1 MKKRLAAVLLAGLAS
16 TLFFASPAS
25 AHGEKSQEAFLRMR
39 SIAFTD
45 VQFVGGRTLSN
56 GEIQVK
62 QGENV
67 VLKGTARLMN
77 TWPDTLAAGA
87 PRIGYINIATQG
99 PCVEMLER
107 TINGVSAPGRI
118 EITRGNFYT
127 FEMKLMGR
135 RPGRWHVHPSFAV
148 KGAGTVLG
156 PGQWVNVE
164 RASGG
169 FSSPVTLYDGKT
181 INMENYGLN
190 VVWGFQ
196 IVGFLLGMAWI
207 LYWTAGKRNPDGSP
221 KGILGGKRTV
231 TNPAVTLQIPLNDDG
246 VAVGLNSKRDHRA
259 VNIMAIATVIFLL
272 IGWVY
277 QASAYPVKIPQQ
289 VVQFEPPKTAIDTAP
304 ALAKVDAQTANY
316 NRESR
321 QMVIEV
327 NTTNI
332 SDAAIELQEFTT
344 STLTF
349 AASHGGVVA
358 PAYYLHDMKVS
369 PSGPIQPG
377 QTTKLT
383 LTIDG
388 NSFVEEHLVPTNE
401 SQLTVAGLLS
411 FKDSAG
417 KRSFAEIEEPLR
429 PNYH

>member
-1 MKKRLAAVLLAGLAS
+1 MTMTKRLAAVLLFGIAS
-16 TLFFASPAS
+16 TLMFASPAS

-39 SIAFTD
+39 TVAWTD
-45 VQFVGGRTLSN
+45 VQFVGGQFRD
-56 GEIQVK
+56 GETYLK
-62 QGENV
+62 QGETV
-67 VLKGTARLMN
+67 VLKGRARLMD

-87 PRIGYINIATQG
+87 PEIGYINIATQG
-99 PCVEMLER
+99 PVVMMLER
-107 TINGVSAPGRI
+107 SVNGVSAPGRL
-118 EITRGNFYT
+118 EVARGNYYE

-135 RPGRWHVHPSFAV
+135 RPGRWHVHPSYAV

-169 FSSPVTLYDGKT
+169 FSSPVKLYNGDT

-190 VVWGFQ
+190 MIWIFQ
-196 IVGFLLGMAWI
+196 IVGFLIGIGWMIW
-207 LYWTAGKRNPDGSP
+207 WTVP
-221 KGILGGKRTV
+221 KFHRTV

-246 VAVGLNSKRDHRA
+246 VAVGLNSKRDHRV
-259 VNIMAIATVIFLL
+259 VNMFAIGTAIFLL
-272 IGWVY
+272 VGWIY

-289 VVQFEPPKTAIDTAP
+289 VVQFEPPKTAVDTAP
-304 ALAKVDAQTANY
+304 ALAEVDAELANY
-316 NRESR
+316 DRDSR

-327 NTTNI
+327 SAKNI
-332 SDAAIELQEFTT
+332 SATPIELQEFTT

-349 AASHGGVVA
+349 KPQGGSAVA
-358 PAYYLHDMKVS
+358 PGYYLHDMKVS

-383 LTIDG
+383 MTIDG

-401 SQLTVAGLLS
+401 SQLTVAGLMS
-411 FKDSAG
+411 FKDAAG
-417 KRSFAEIEEPLR
+417 NRSFHEIEEPLR
-429 PNYH
+429 PNYHD